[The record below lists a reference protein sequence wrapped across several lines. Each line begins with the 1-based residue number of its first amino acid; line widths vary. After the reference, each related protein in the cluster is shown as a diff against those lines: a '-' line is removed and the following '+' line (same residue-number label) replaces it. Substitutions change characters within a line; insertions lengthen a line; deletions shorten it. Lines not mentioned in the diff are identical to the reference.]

1 MLAQLLVQ
9 YLVFLFSTTCH
20 EFAHAYAAYKGGDT
34 TAYEGGQVSLDP
46 TPHIRRA
53 PFGMVV
59 IPLLSLIF
67 SGFLIGWGA
76 SPYNP
81 HWASRHP
88 RRYGWM
94 SLAGPLANV
103 VLATLAFVAM
113 VVLVKF
119 DVLVFALGV
128 VQIHSL
134 VLPAGGELS
143 TPLGALASVLSVM
156 FSLNV
161 LLAVFNL
168 LPVPPLDGAS
178 VVEGFWPRGIGAWI
192 TKVRETPLFGLLG
205 LLIAVNV
212 APLIWFPLLE
222 TLARLMY
229 VL

>member
-20 EFAHAYAAYKGGDT
+20 EFAHAYAAMKGGDT

-59 IPLLSLIF
+59 IPLISLIF
-67 SGFLIGWGA
+67 TGFVIGWGA

-94 SLAGPLANV
+94 SLAGPLANI
-103 VLATLAFVAM
+103 VLASVAWVGM
-113 VVLVKF
+113 VVLVKYE
-119 DVLVFALGV
+119 VLVFALGV
-128 VQIHSL
+128 VEFHSL
-134 VLPAGGELS
+134 VLPPGEALN
-143 TPLGALASVLSVM
+143 TPLGALASVLSVT

-161 LLAVFNL
+161 LLAVLNL
-168 LPVPPLDGAS
+168 LPVPPLDGAG
-178 VVEGFWPRGIGAWI
+178 VVEGFWPRGAGSWI
-192 TKVRETPLFGLLG
+192 TKARETPLFGILG
-205 LLIAVNV
+205 LIVAINV
-212 APLIWFPLLE
+212 APLIWLPLLR